1 MVSQK
6 VWDDK
11 YLSNADFSYIFPF
24 FDTKQLNKLEMKFLE
39 MIQYN
44 VHIKDSLYA
53 KYFFELKSL
62 FPEDVPYKPIDKITM
77 KKLDFKTKE
86 KEDRYK
92 KLSKTSE
99 EDRQPGQSTLHII
112 N

>member
-1 MVSQK
+1 
-6 VWDDK
+6 
-11 YLSNADFSYIFPF
+11 
-24 FDTKQLNKLEMKFLE
+24 MKFLE

-62 FPEDVPYKPIDKITM
+62 FPEEIPVKPLDINAM
-77 KKLDFKTKE
+77 RKLDSQTKE
-86 KEDRYK
+86 KQK
-92 KLSKTSE
+92 SFKIMSKSNE
-99 EDRQPGQSTLHII
+99 ETKQTGESTLHII